1 MTVQNAPPAMVSATG
16 STPEGM
22 PLSHNRA
29 PKECLQPWI
38 ARLGVTAVALP
49 QGQSI
54 ACGAFTEFPLIRVI
68 YGAPWTAA
76 TASGLKT
83 FEPGEKGLA
92 LYFGPYTKRMD
103 LTAHGSFKVVSIN
116 FAPGGTRDLRLPD
129 PGTVTDEV
137 MLLDSA
143 IGEKVPVP
151 DLAPDDDAITW
162 IGSVEDHLA
171 AEFARIGPPRP
182 PSIVQ
187 DFESLCLTD
196 PGASLDDFADAHR
209 ITRRTLERVIGREF
223 GVSPRFA
230 TRRAR
235 ALDIAAALLN
245 IAMEDEEAELHLRY
259 FDQSHLTRE
268 MHQFFGT
275 TPGRLKKGP
284 NPLLRINLEIRQ
296 SRRLEM
302 LERLGCDEPRP
313 WRDPEAEPR

>member
-1 MTVQNAPPAMVSATG
+1 MKAKKTPLGMVSATG

-29 PKECLQPWI
+29 PKEFLRPWI
-38 ARLGVTAVALP
+38 ARLGVTAVTLP
-49 QGQSI
+49 KGQSI
-54 ACGAFTEFPLIRVI
+54 SCGAFTEFPLIRVI
-68 YGAPWTAA
+68 YGSPWTAV
-76 TASGLKT
+76 TASGPKT
-83 FEPGEKGLA
+83 FTPGDDGLA
-92 LYFGPYTKRMD
+92 LYFGPFTKKME

-116 FAPGGTRDLRLPD
+116 LAPGGMRDLGMPD

-137 MLLDSA
+137 MLLHSA
-143 IGEKVPVP
+143 IGEHAPVP
-151 DLAPDDDAITW
+151 DLAPDDDATAW
-162 IGSVEDHLA
+162 IGSVEDHIA
-171 AEFARIGPPRP
+171 TEIAKIDPARP
-182 PSIVQ
+182 PSIVE
-187 DFESLCLTD
+187 DFETLCLAD
-196 PGASLDDFADAHR
+196 PGASLDEFAESHQ

>member
-1 MTVQNAPPAMVSATG
+1 MTALGMPSGIVSATG

-38 ARLGVTAVALP
+38 ARLGVTAVTLP
-49 QGQSI
+49 EGQSI
-54 ACGAFTEFPLIRVI
+54 SCGAFTEFPVIRVI
-68 YGAPWTAA
+68 YGATWTAA

-83 FEPGEKGLA
+83 FEPGSDGLA
-92 LYFGPYTKRMD
+92 LYFGPFTKKME
-103 LTAHGSFKVVSIN
+103 LSAYGSFKVVSIN
-116 FAPGGTRDLRLPD
+116 LAPGGMRDLALPD
-129 PGTVTDEV
+129 PGSVTDEV
-137 MLLDSA
+137 MLLHSA
-143 IGEKVPVP
+143 IGEHAPVP
-151 DLAPDDDAITW
+151 DLAPDDDATVW
-162 IGSVEDHLA
+162 IGSVEDHIA
-171 AEFARIGPPRP
+171 TEIAKADPSRP
-182 PSIVQ
+182 PSIVE
-187 DFESLCLTD
+187 DFETLCLTD

-230 TRRAR
+230 MRRAR
-235 ALDIAAALLN
+235 ALDMAAALLN
-245 IAMEDEEAELHLRY
+245 IAMEDEEAEMHLRY

-275 TPGRLKKGP
+275 TPGKLKKGP

-313 WRDPEAEPR
+313 WRDPEAEPG